1 MPASGTSTFI
11 VLCQR
16 YCHVVVM
23 LSVIDFVFCIP
34 YQIDVLC
41 IQGLRFF
48 FCFFLGL
55 WIPAFCIIDKNLRV

>member
-11 VLCQR
+11 VLCKR

-34 YQIDVLC
+34 QQFDILC
-41 IQGLRFF
+41 IQGLRVFF
-48 FCFFLGL
+48 VFFSRLMDPRL
-55 WIPAFCIIDKNLRV
+55 LYY

>member
-11 VLCQR
+11 VLCKR

-41 IQGLRFF
+41 IQGLRVFVVV
-48 FCFFLGL
+48 FLGL
-55 WIPAFCIIDKNLRV
+55 WIPAFCIINKNLRV

>member
-11 VLCQR
+11 VLCKR

-34 YQIDVLC
+34 KQFDILC
-41 IQGLRFF
+41 IQVLRLFF
-48 FCFFLGL
+48 FFF
-55 WIPAFCIIDKNLRV
+55 FF

>member
-11 VLCQR
+11 VLCKR

-41 IQGLRFF
+41 IQGLRVF
-48 FCFFLGL
+48 FCFFSRLMDPRL
-55 WIPAFCIIDKNLRV
+55 LYY